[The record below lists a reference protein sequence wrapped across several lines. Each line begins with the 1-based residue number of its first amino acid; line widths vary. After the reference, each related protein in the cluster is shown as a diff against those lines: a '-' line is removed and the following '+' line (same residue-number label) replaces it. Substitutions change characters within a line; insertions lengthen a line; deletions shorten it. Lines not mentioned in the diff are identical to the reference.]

1 VITWVVCPE
10 CFEALEGIPGNP
22 CSQCGSELLEA
33 PLVKRPYN
41 HLYDL
46 RTHDGRDLIKSPV
59 EPAKDSRTRLC
70 PYCKKNNVLHN
81 VRGFRSCANKRC
93 KVAAL
98 DDAMEAE

>member
-1 VITWVVCPE
+1 MVTWVVCPE

-33 PLVKRPYN
+33 P
-41 HLYDL
+41 
-46 RTHDGRDLIKSPV
+46 LIKSPV

-93 KVAAL
+93 KIAAL